1 MSREVII
8 QRIEKSDLID
18 AKKELMIEI
27 IQNKKEDDFDKKVD
41 RLYRQ
46 FSKSSSFKKH
56 AEKMVV
62 RDDEKLKI
70 CNMMLVMSVTLT
82 VFFFKAVLT
91 QKFMVN
97 FSIDA
102 IIGCAA
108 FVFAFMNVRTK
119 YKTLKRQDLVRDFV
133 YLDVLSLIL
142 CILFKMFFPVQVD
155 FSLIIL
161 LVDYYLCKKR
171 FREKAFQKLEGQA
184 CAGPF
189 FNVEFKKRIF
199 YFYFKYGIIVQQY
212 VKGDVE

>member
-18 AKKELMIEI
+18 AKKELMIDLV
-27 IQNKKEDDFDKKVD
+27 NSKKEDNFDKKVD

-46 FSKSSSFKKH
+46 FSKSSTFKKH
-56 AEKMVV
+56 AEIMVL

-82 VFFFKAVLT
+82 LFFLKAVL
-91 QKFMVN
+91 FSSYVVN
-97 FSIDA
+97 FSVDA
-102 IIGCAA
+102 IVGCAA
-108 FVFAFMNVRTK
+108 LVFSLINVRTK
-119 YKTLKRQDLVRDFV
+119 YRTLRRYDLVRDFV

-161 LVDYYLCKKR
+161 FIVLLNTSVTFKSNTIPIRSLDISKIDIVIKSHSSNSSLSLGEMSHNLVHL
-171 FREKAFQKLEGQA
+171 L
-184 CAGPF
+184 
-189 FNVEFKKRIF
+189 
-199 YFYFKYGIIVQQY
+199 
-212 VKGDVE
+212 